1 MTNQQSHASPFFIR
15 ALLGAIALSAAAL
28 GAALPAWA
36 APGYTPITPTMSDRT
51 VTLNGHN
58 LTIDQ
63 IVMVARYGAKVELS
77 ADARQQEAE
86 NYGLLLEAAA
96 EGIPVYWFNRGA
108 GDQRETVMFEGDPMT
123 PKNHALIEK
132 SQAQIFHSGA
142 LWGTGPEIGNEEI
155 VRAMMVVRANAMV

>member
-1 MTNQQSHASPFFIR
+1 MCNSRAPSMTSRHSHASPFLIG
-15 ALLGAIALSAAAL
+15 ALWGAAAL
-28 GAALPAWA
+28 GAAFPSWA

-51 VTLNGHN
+51 VTLNGHT

-63 IVMVARYGAKVELS
+63 IVMVARHGAKVELS
-77 ADARQQEAE
+77 ADARQHQAE

-123 PKNHALIEK
+123 PKNHALIAK
-132 SQAQIFHSGA
+132 SQAEIFHSGA
-142 LWGTGPEIGNEEI
+142 LFGPGPEIGD
-155 VRAMMVVRANAMV
+155 